1 MHRSSCP
8 RRVSSGSSSLLR
20 EAPVGRLRYWDEGR
34 VVSGYD
40 GVWASRY
47 RKEHGQA
54 WHEIYVGN
62 HGFMP
67 DKREWPGVARP
78 C

>member
-1 MHRSSCP
+1 MALASI
-8 RRVSSGSSSLLR
+8 
-20 EAPVGRLRYWDEGR
+20 GRLRYWDEGR

-67 DKREWPGVARP
+67 DKREWPGVLGCVEVNQLRHRADAA
-78 C
+78 